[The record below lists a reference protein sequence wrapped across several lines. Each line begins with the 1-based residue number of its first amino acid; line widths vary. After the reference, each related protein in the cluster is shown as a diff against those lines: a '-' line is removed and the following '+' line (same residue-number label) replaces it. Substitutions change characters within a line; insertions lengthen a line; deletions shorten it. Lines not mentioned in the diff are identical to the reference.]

1 MFSHN
6 GCLNKKVAELN
17 ILSQSLRADCT
28 RYEQELCN
36 ALQEQE
42 PLKQRCASL
51 QAETAQHKI
60 QKTALETT
68 LESCKA
74 TIKQYEALLEA
85 GEANEKPAKGPRGRP
100 KKEDKEKGVVLQLF
114 WYRVNWKNV
123 FIVEP
128 KQLGDELQS
137 VHPHIFVGVV
147 TDSPYYFRGEEKKEL
162 PGSCKL
168 SRAAL

>member
-1 MFSHN
+1 MEKTPDPCSQCNSWETVYASLKRKIFDTSLLIEKYKKVNDDILFCTDFLNPMFSHN

-85 GEANEKPAKGPRGRP
+85 GEANEKPAKGPRGRQVS
-100 KKEDKEKGVVLQLF
+100 ERF
-114 WYRVNWKNV
+114 S
-123 FIVEP
+123 F
-128 KQLGDELQS
+128 
-137 VHPHIFVGVV
+137 
-147 TDSPYYFRGEEKKEL
+147 
-162 PGSCKL
+162 
-168 SRAAL
+168 

>member
-1 MFSHN
+1 MNLGTNKRTTQEELTGKKDLEIPTPVRPHTGSRRGHEHFVHSYLQFLNPMVSHN

-85 GEANEKPAKGPRGRP
+85 GEANEKPAKGPRGRQVS
-100 KKEDKEKGVVLQLF
+100 ERF
-114 WYRVNWKNV
+114 
-123 FIVEP
+123 
-128 KQLGDELQS
+128 S
-137 VHPHIFVGVV
+137 
-147 TDSPYYFRGEEKKEL
+147 S
-162 PGSCKL
+162 
-168 SRAAL
+168 

>member
-1 MFSHN
+1 MEKTPDPCSQCNSWETVYASLKRKIFDTSLLIEKYKKVNDDILFCTEFLNPMVSHN
-6 GCLNKKVAELN
+6 GCLTKKVAELN

-68 LESCKA
+68 LESCK
-74 TIKQYEALLEA
+74 
-85 GEANEKPAKGPRGRP
+85 
-100 KKEDKEKGVVLQLF
+100 V
-114 WYRVNWKNV
+114 
-123 FIVEP
+123 
-128 KQLGDELQS
+128 S
-137 VHPHIFVGVV
+137 
-147 TDSPYYFRGEEKKEL
+147 
-162 PGSCKL
+162 
-168 SRAAL
+168 